1 MKTAKV
7 QKIKMKV
14 PFIFDTDNCQ
24 LSCAAVVSRQMFF
37 TGLKSLGF
45 VSFVI
50 SFLGNSE
57 LEEIESFV

>member
-7 QKIKMKV
+7 RKIKMKV
-14 PFIFDTDNCQ
+14 PFIFDADNCQ

-45 VSFVI
+45 VHFVI
-50 SFLGNSE
+50 SFPGNSE
-57 LEEIESFV
+57 LEEIESFG